1 MTDAGFAWL
10 TGGVWVVLLGAY
22 GVRVARFGSF
32 LSSRV
37 QGVGGTRLVGENI
50 MNATYWAIA
59 PVVDGLASLG
69 VTPNAVTWAALV
81 LGLGA
86 GVAAGAG
93 RFGVACML
101 ATASTICDILDG
113 QVARAIKRDSARGEL
128 LDAVVDRYTELAFIG
143 GFIVF
148 ARDSVVAM
156 VIALFAL
163 CASFM
168 ISYASAKAEA
178 LATALPR
185 GLMRRHERAIFLIL
199 GAGMTPVLGPAI
211 HERFAVLPATTPLLI
226 GLGLVGVIGNL
237 AAIQRFLRIAK
248 LLP

>member
-1 MTDAGFAWL
+1 MTDADFTWL
-10 TGGVWVVLLGAY
+10 TGGIWVVLLLAY

-50 MNATYWAIA
+50 MNATYWAVA
-59 PVVDGLASLG
+59 PVVEGLASIG
-69 VTPNAVTWAALV
+69 VTPNAVTWSALG

-86 GVAAGAG
+86 GVAAGFG

-148 ARDSVVAM
+148 ARASVVAM

-199 GAGMTPVLGPAI
+199 GAGVTPVLGPAI
-211 HERFAVLPATTPLLI
+211 HHQLGLPETTPLLI
-226 GLGLVGVIGNL
+226 GLGLVGTIGNL